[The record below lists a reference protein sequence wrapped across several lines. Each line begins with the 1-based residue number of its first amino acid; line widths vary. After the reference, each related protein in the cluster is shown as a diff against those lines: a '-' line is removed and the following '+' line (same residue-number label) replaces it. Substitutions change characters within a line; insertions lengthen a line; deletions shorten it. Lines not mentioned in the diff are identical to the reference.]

1 MRLIR
6 RARPL
11 RKRDRIVIRYEFAS
25 PREHMRNK
33 ERHSSV
39 GVESRLAGA
48 GLSPST
54 TSALRSMRHGRRA
67 GELEGLFAFIT
78 RLLPDCLVPGDERDR
93 EGPLQ
98 PAEQKDRQPHPLF
111 EGGRRDRRGGRQ
123 RGHHKGYQVSK
134 GHYIEITDE
143 DLEAVAVE
151 STRTIDIDQ
160 FVPRE
165 EIDDLYNIR
174 PYFIA
179 PEGKVGADAFVTIRE
194 AIAATG
200 KVALGRLVLTTRE
213 HMIALE
219 TRGKG
224 LMGTLLRYPYE
235 VRDEA
240 DYFEDIPNIKIE
252 KEMLDLAKH
261 IVQTKAGHFEPDK
274 FEDRYETALREVIKK
289 KAKGEKIEATKPE
302 RPSNVINLMDAL
314 KQSLAAERGEKAPAS
329 AHGGGKASNADQ
341 AQKPAPSN
349 AAKKARKAG

>member
-1 MRLIR
+1 M
-6 RARPL
+6 
-11 RKRDRIVIRYEFAS
+11 
-25 PREHMRNK
+25 N
-33 ERHSSV
+33 
-39 GVESRLAGA
+39 
-48 GLSPST
+48 
-54 TSALRSMRHGRRA
+54 
-67 GELEGLFAFIT
+67 
-78 RLLPDCLVPGDERDR
+78 
-93 EGPLQ
+93 
-98 PAEQKDRQPHPLF
+98 
-111 EGGRRDRRGGRQ
+111 
-123 RGHHKGYQVSK
+123 
-134 GHYIEITDE
+134 
-143 DLEAVAVE
+143 

-219 TRGKG
+219 PRGKG

-274 FEDRYETALREVIKK
+274 FEDRYETALREVINK
-289 KAKGEKIEATKPE
+289 KAKGEKIEVSRPE

-329 AHGGGKASNADQ
+329 AHGGGTAPKAAK
-341 AQKPAPSN
+341 AKKPARSK
-349 AAKKARKAG
+349 AAKKVRKAG

>member
-1 MRLIR
+1 MRR
-6 RARPL
+6 
-11 RKRDRIVIRYEFAS
+11 S
-25 PREHMRNK
+25 
-33 ERHSSV
+33 
-39 GVESRLAGA
+39 
-48 GLSPST
+48 LSN
-54 TSALRSMRHGRRA
+54 
-67 GELEGLFAFIT
+67 
-78 RLLPDCLVPGDERDR
+78 
-93 EGPLQ
+93 
-98 PAEQKDRQPHPLF
+98 
-111 EGGRRDRRGGRQ
+111 
-123 RGHHKGYQVSK
+123 
-134 GHYIEITDE
+134 
-143 DLEAVAVE
+143 

-219 TRGKG
+219 PRGKG

-261 IVQTKAGHFEPDK
+261 IVQTKSGHFEPDK
-274 FEDRYETALREVIKK
+274 FEDRYETALREVINK
-289 KAKGEKIEATKPE
+289 KAKGEKIEATRPE

-329 AHGGGKASNADQ
+329 AHGGGKASKASK
-341 AQKPAPSN
+341 AKKRAPSK
-349 AAKKARKAG
+349 AAKKVRKAG